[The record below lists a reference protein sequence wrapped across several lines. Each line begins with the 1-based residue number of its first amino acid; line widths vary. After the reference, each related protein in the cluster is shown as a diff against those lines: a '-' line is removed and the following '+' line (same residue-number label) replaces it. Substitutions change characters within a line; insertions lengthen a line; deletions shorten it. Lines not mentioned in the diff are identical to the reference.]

1 MAAEYKKYGLAK
13 DNDLTFL
20 LRKRLETVDISE
32 YQAQLHFEDSIC
44 ISIEGECKLDKKAI
58 NYAELRQLA
67 GSSVSEVTSQDEGA
81 TNVFF
86 ADGKRLSIL
95 DSNSPNF
102 LSNNRSR
109 HNDCRLIP
117 MLFS

>member
-1 MAAEYKKYGLAK
+1 MATEYKRYGLVK

-44 ISIEGECKLDKKAI
+44 ISIEGECKLDKKTI
-58 NYAELRQLA
+58 DYAELRQLA
-67 GSSVSEVTSQDEGA
+67 GSSVSGVTSQDEGT

-95 DSNSPNF
+95 DSNSPNYE
-102 LSNNRSR
+102 SYQ
-109 HNDCRLIP
+109 ITAP
-117 MLFS
+117 GITIVV